1 MKMKM
6 LFCSLLFV
14 LGGDVLLACSLKN
27 YTLYVERHEC
37 GHCMA
42 VNTTMCSGMCFTQ
55 DTNVRGFVG
64 KRFLI
69 QRGCMHRSV
78 VYHSAKMP
86 GCPVHIDPLFFYP
99 VARRCHCTKCNTTR
113 NECVYKPKH
122 TPSKCSEHLN
132 VVPSENV
139 FLLCLGNLQF

>member
-55 DTNVRGFVG
+55 VRHVSY
-64 KRFLI
+64 RFLI
-69 QRGCMHRSV
+69 QRGCMHRSL

-99 VARRCHCTKCNTTR
+99 VARQCRCTKCNTTR
-113 NECVYKPKH
+113 NEVNNMDGFVIMLYIYNTHTHTYKIQL
-122 TPSKCSEHLN
+122 E
-132 VVPSENV
+132 
-139 FLLCLGNLQF
+139 CLDEYCR

>member
-1 MKMKM
+1 MKMRM
-6 LFCSLLFV
+6 FICSLLFV

-42 VNTTMCSGMCFTQ
+42 VNTTMCMSIFC
-55 DTNVRGFVG
+55 G

-69 QRGCMHRSV
+69 QRGCMHHSL

-86 GCPVHIDPLFFYP
+86 GCPVHTDPLFFYP
-99 VARRCHCTKCNTTR
+99 VARRCRCTKCNTTK

-122 TPSKCSEHLN
+122 TPSKCSEGCPPHYNFPLI
-132 VVPSENV
+132 S
-139 FLLCLGNLQF
+139 FFSLLMFW

>member
-1 MKMKM
+1 MI
-6 LFCSLLFV
+6 FCGLLFL

-42 VNTTMCSGMCFTQ
+42 INTTVCSGTCFTQ

-64 KRFLI
+64 KCFLI
-69 QRGCMHRSV
+69 QRGCMHHSL

-86 GCPVHIDPLFFYP
+86 GCLVHIDPFFFYP
-99 VARRCHCTKCNTTR
+99 VAHHCRCTKCNTAK
-113 NECVYKPKH
+113 NESVCKPKH
-122 TPSKCSEHLN
+122 TASKCSEHLLH
-132 VVPSENV
+132 V
-139 FLLCLGNLQF
+139 

>member
-1 MKMKM
+1 FNKM

-42 VNTTMCSGMCFTQ
+42 INTTMCSGMCFTQ

-122 TPSKCSEHLN
+122 TPSKCSEHLFYN
-132 VVPSENV
+132 IYINIYINSLS
-139 FLLCLGNLQF
+139 FD